1 MTGTKSSTEPVHII
15 GAGLAG
21 SEAAWQVAS
30 AGVPRRAAR
39 DAPDRMTEA
48 HRTDGLAELVCSNS
62 FRSDDAANNAVG
74 LLHAEMRRLG
84 SLIMRAADANQVPA
98 GGALAVDRDGFSAA
112 VTKALHDHPLIEI
125 RRAEIDGLPPA
136 DWRNVIVATGPL
148 TSAPLADAIRELTDE
163 NALAF
168 FDAIAPI
175 VHKDSIDM
183 SVAWFQSRY
192 DKVGPGG
199 TGADYINCPMTKEQY
214 DAFVDALIAGEK
226 TDFKE
231 WETNTP
237 YFDGCLPIEVMAER
251 GRETLRHGPMKPVG
265 LTNPHDPTVKA
276 YAIVQLRQDNKL
288 GTLYNMVGF
297 QTKLKHGAQQ
307 RVFRTIPGLEN
318 AEFARLGGLH
328 RNTFLN
334 SPKLLDAQL
343 RLRAQPRLRFAGQ
356 MTGCEGY
363 VESASIGLIA
373 GLYAA
378 ADARATVAGAAAGD
392 HGAGIAARPHHR
404 RPYRN
409 HRRRPALVPADEH
422 QFRAV
427 SAARQSADQK
437 ARRHRGCAATKR
449 PSPRSRRSAPA
460 RWPISIAGSPTTCAL
475 RRRREHLMSLPKDDA
490 AVLSARWTEGVL
502 LKRDVFSTVE
512 RGRFRSDAG
521 EVDAVLRRLDQV
533 PWWSYLP
540 ARHLFAPRAPRAGAG
555 ARPRCRAGTAVGRPA
570 GAGARLHRRR
580 RAASGQSRSAT
591 SPISAPP
598 SRRCANCTAP
608 ASATTISPRSRTG
621 CAAATAAPIS
631 PTSSSRPASRPA
643 AGCSGSR
650 PTRICGIC

>member
-1 MTGTKSSTEPVHII
+1 MTGNKSSAETVHIV

-21 SEAAWQVAS
+21 SEAAWQVAR
-30 AGVPRRAAR
+30 AGVPVVVHEMR
-39 DAPDRMTEA
+39 PHQMTEA

-112 VTKALHDHPLIEI
+112 VTKALNDHPLIEI
-125 RRAEIDGLPPA
+125 RRAEVAGLPPE
-136 DWRNVIVATGPL
+136 DWRNVIIATGPL
-148 TSAPLADAIRELTDE
+148 TSTPLADAIRELTDE

-175 VHKDSIDM
+175 VHRDSIDM
-183 SVAWFQSRY
+183 SVAWLQSRY
-192 DKVGPGG
+192 DKAGPGG
-199 TGADYINCPMTKEQY
+199 TGADYINCPLTSEQY
-214 DAFVDALIAGEK
+214 QAFVEALIAGEK

-251 GRETLRHGPMKPVG
+251 GPETLRHGPMKPVG
-265 LTNPHDPTVKA
+265 LTNPHDPAVKA

-307 RVFRTIPGLEN
+307 RIFRTIPGLEK

-356 MTGCEGY
+356 MTGWEGY

-378 ADARATVAGAAAGD
+378 ANARSTSLTAPPVTTALGSLLGHITGGHIETIEPTGRSFQPMNINFGLFPPLAT
-392 HGAGIAARPHHR
+392 P
-404 RPYRN
+404 PTRN
-409 HRRRPALVPADEH
+409 AD
-422 QFRAV
+422 
-427 SAARQSADQK
+427 
-437 ARRHRGCAATKR
+437 
-449 PSPRSRRSAPA
+449 
-460 RWPISIAGSPTTCAL
+460 
-475 RRRREHLMSLPKDDA
+475 
-490 AVLSARWTEGVL
+490 
-502 LKRDVFSTVE
+502 
-512 RGRFRSDAG
+512 
-521 EVDAVLRRLDQV
+521 
-533 PWWSYLP
+533 
-540 ARHLFAPRAPRAGAG
+540 
-555 ARPRCRAGTAVGRPA
+555 
-570 GAGARLHRRR
+570 GARLRGNEKTV
-580 RAASGQSRSAT
+580 AKKQA
-591 SPISAPP
+591 ISARALADLDRWIAE
-598 SRRCANCTAP
+598 SLN
-608 ASATTISPRSRTG
+608 I
-621 CAAATAAPIS
+621 AAAA
-631 PTSSSRPASRPA
+631 
-643 AGCSGSR
+643 
-650 PTRICGIC
+650 